1 MRQKRFKKEF
11 SFEILWSLNIVYIVS
26 VPKERRKRKG
36 KKGQGSK
43 AQGKNTA
50 FYSWAALYSIAAL
63 QLTSSVARNKLLN
76 LSEP

>member
-50 FYSWAALYSIAAL
+50 F
-63 QLTSSVARNKLLN
+63 
-76 LSEP
+76 